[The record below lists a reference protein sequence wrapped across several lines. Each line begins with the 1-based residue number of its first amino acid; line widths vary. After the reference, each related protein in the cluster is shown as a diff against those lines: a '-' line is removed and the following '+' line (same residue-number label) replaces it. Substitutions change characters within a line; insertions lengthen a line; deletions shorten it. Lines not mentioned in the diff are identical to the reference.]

1 MANQTLPSG
10 EVVDTNSEEWRAWC
24 EAKYVVNL
32 KTKLSRQHYI
42 DAIKKIR
49 GNDAALELQENIR
62 VAWNLQKS

>member
-1 MANQTLPSG
+1 M
-10 EVVDTNSEEWRAWC
+10 
-24 EAKYVVNL
+24 VNL

-42 DAIKKIR
+42 DAIKRIR